1 VTLLRVAALSA
12 FYGSFQA
19 LFDISLEADEGQ
31 TVAVIGANGAGK
43 TTVLRAI
50 AGVLPV
56 AAAAVHLDG
65 AAVGG
70 RSAHELVDRGV
81 VLVPEGRRIF
91 PSLSVE
97 ENLMV
102 GAYRARPGRW
112 TLARVYELFPVLGE
126 RRQQPGTN
134 LSGGEQQMLAIG
146 RGLMA
151 NPRLLLVDEISLG
164 LAPVVV
170 QGLYRV
176 LRAIAE
182 EGTTTLVVD
191 QHVSQILP
199 LAQRVYCLRKGTVSL
214 EGRPAELS
222 REQIAAAYFGV

>member
-1 VTLLRVAALSA
+1 MTLLRVHGLSA

-19 LFDISLEADEGQ
+19 LFEVSLEAREAE
-31 TVAVIGANGAGK
+31 TVAIIGANGAGK

-56 AAAAVHLDG
+56 PASAVRFDG

-70 RSAHELVDRGV
+70 RPAHELVGRGV
-81 VLVPEGRRIF
+81 VMVPEGRRIF

-97 ENLMV
+97 ENLLV
-102 GAYRARPGRW
+102 GAYCDRPGRW
-112 TLARVYELFPVLGE
+112 TLARVYELFPVLRT
-126 RRQQPGTN
+126 RRRQPGTN

-146 RGLMA
+146 RGLMG

-164 LAPVVV
+164 LAPLVV
-170 QGLYRV
+170 QELYRV
-176 LRAIAE
+176 LRVIAE

-191 QHVSQILP
+191 QNVSQILP
-199 LAQRVYCLRKGTVSL
+199 LAHRVYCLRKGAVSL

-222 REQIAAAYFGV
+222 RGRIAAAYFGE

>member
-1 VTLLRVAALSA
+1 MALLSIRGLSA
-12 FYGSFQA
+12 FYGTFQA
-19 LFDISLEADEGQ
+19 LFDVSLEAAEGE

-43 TTVLRAI
+43 STVLRAI

-56 AAAAVHLDG
+56 SAEGVRFDG
-65 AAVGG
+65 RAVGG
-70 RSAHELVDRGV
+70 RPAHELVDLGIV
-81 VLVPEGRRIF
+81 MVPEGRKIF

-97 ENLMV
+97 ENLLV
-102 GAYRARPGRW
+102 GAYRGRHGRW
-112 TLARVYELFPVLGE
+112 TLARVYEMFPVLAE
-126 RRQQPGTN
+126 RKKQPGTN

-170 QGLYRV
+170 KNLYRV
-176 LRAIAE
+176 LRAITG

-191 QHVSQILP
+191 QDVSQIME
-199 LAQRVYCLRKGTVSL
+199 LAQRVYCFRKGSVSL
-214 EGRPAELS
+214 EGRPAELT
-222 REQIAAAYFGV
+222 RARIAAAYFGV

>member
-1 VTLLRVAALSA
+1 VTLLRVRDLSA

-19 LFDISLEADEGQ
+19 LFDVSLEAGDGE

-56 AAAAVHLDG
+56 PAAAVHFAG
-65 AAVGG
+65 APVGG
-70 RSAHELVDRGV
+70 RPAHELVDRGI
-81 VLVPEGRRIF
+81 VLVPEGRHIF

-97 ENLMV
+97 ENLLV
-102 GAYRARPGRW
+102 GAYRGRAGGW
-112 TLARVYELFPVLGE
+112 TLARVYELFPVLAE
-126 RRQQPGTN
+126 RRRQAGTN

-151 NPRLLLVDEISLG
+151 NPRLLLLDEISLG
-164 LAPVVV
+164 LAPLAV

-176 LRAIAE
+176 LGTIAG
-182 EGTTTLVVD
+182 EGITTIVVD
-191 QHVSQILP
+191 QNVTQILS

-214 EGRPAELS
+214 EGRPAQLT
-222 REQIAAAYFGV
+222 RARIAAAYFGV